1 MQLLGSGRSPMGAP
15 VLLQDYS
22 GADFRRSFS
31 TATRFTRSKRWSV
44 GMLESHSVAH

>member
-1 MQLLGSGRSPMGAP
+1 MGAP
-15 VLLQDYS
+15 VLLQDYT

-44 GMLESHSVAH
+44 GVLESHSVAH